1 MQIHRQRAIFEYALL
16 RDIGGVTAE
25 EVNAVPLADLLDT
38 ENVENFGWGIRA
50 GENFAREGSFK
61 VTRGNRFGQFG
72 VDPSCISE
80 QTLEEE
86 AGFILPYMQFGN
98 PLSAGGA
105 FYGISSATVA
115 DASFDEIKVAATVFN
130 ENIDGTDA
138 ARLIIGVENYDDNS
152 ALIQPYI
159 ATLYKEVD
167 GDLVELPD
175 GFTNLVEDE
184 LGLDGPERGDPR
196 VFELPDGSA
205 GVLIERTGKFYKL
218 EELERNPACRE
229 IVPIDDDPEFEIAVK
244 VTEIG
249 SVPMVG
255 NNTDSGKYNLAVVR
269 ISPSNSPM
277 FLLSDFLCSYL
288 LPLSRRLW
296 RCSSLLVLVAGRA
309 IRQQCHLHRPEGRQ
323 ALLLRWRCRHFDL
336 RCER

>member
-1 MQIHRQRAIFEYALL
+1 M
-16 RDIGGVTAE
+16 TAE

-38 ENVENFGWGIRA
+38 THVENFGWGIRA

-61 VTRGNRFGQFG
+61 VTRGSRFGTFG
-72 VDPSCISE
+72 VSPSCILE
-80 QTLEEE
+80 QTPAEE
-86 AGFILPYMQFGN
+86 AGFLLPYMQFGN

-115 DASFDEIKVAATVFN
+115 DASFDSIKVAATVFN
-130 ENIDGTDA
+130 EDINGTNS
-138 ARLIIGVENYDDNS
+138 ARLIIGVENYDGNS
-152 ALIQPYI
+152 HPIQPYF
-159 ATLYKEVD
+159 ATLYKDVA
-167 GDLVELPD
+167 GDLVELPA

-184 LGLDGPERGDPR
+184 LGLDVPARGDPR

-218 EELERNPACRE
+218 KELERNPACRA
-229 IVPIDDDPEFEIAVK
+229 IVPIDNDPEIEISVL

-255 NNTDSGKYNLAVVR
+255 NNTDPGKYNLAVVR

-277 FLLSDFLCSYL
+277 YLLSDFL
-288 LPLSRRLW
+288 
-296 RCSSLLVLVAGRA
+296 
-309 IRQQCHLHRPEGRQ
+309 
-323 ALLLRWRCRHFDL
+323 
-336 RCER
+336 